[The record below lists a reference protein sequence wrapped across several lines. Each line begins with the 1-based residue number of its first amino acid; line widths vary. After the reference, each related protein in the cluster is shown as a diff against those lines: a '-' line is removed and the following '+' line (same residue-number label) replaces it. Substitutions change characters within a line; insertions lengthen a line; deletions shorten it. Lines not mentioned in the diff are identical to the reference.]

1 MTFYSLKPIDWL
13 MADFVQNRVCVP
25 GMSAQ
30 VCAERVNE
38 AHPQYERKL
47 FQHVGKQ

>member
-13 MADFVQNRVCVP
+13 MVNFIQNSVCHP
-25 GMSAQ
+25 EMSGD
-30 VCAERVNE
+30 VCQKRMREAKPECERG
-38 AHPQYERKL
+38 L